1 LTVAEELFKV
11 KMSTKGQLV
20 IPKSLRDAYGL
31 KEGDSVLLI
40 PRAEG
45 LLIKKYEV
53 KGEGLRGLLKDVE
66 VNIEECEMILEEA
79 KKTIFKVRA

>member
-11 KMSTKGQLV
+11 KMNAKGQLV
-20 IPKSLRDAYGL
+20 IPKRVRDAYGL

-45 LLIKKYEV
+45 LLIKRYEV
-53 KGEGLRGLLKDVE
+53 KGGGLRGLLKDVA

-79 KKTIFKVRA
+79 KKSVFKVRA

>member
-1 LTVAEELFKV
+1 LTVVEELFKV

-20 IPKSLRDAYGL
+20 IPKNIRDAYGL

-40 PRAEG
+40 PHKEG

-53 KGEGLRGLLKDVE
+53 KGEGLRGLLKDLD
-66 VNIEECEMILEEA
+66 VNIEECEMILEKA
-79 KKTIFKVRA
+79 KKTDFKVRT